1 MRKNLLLLTTFAIL
15 GRICFPVIASPKLT
29 SIWGTPG
36 EGVIGRALENGTI
49 RKGNYIYQSDLDKGL
64 NTFLCFSTGEII
76 KSGEKTSCPLPKKLV
91 EYKKERSRCLSRKS
105 ITLYRPYGVGLLSRP
120 TIISWAPVLDAK
132 FYTVWLQESEDNS
145 VLIDAV
151 KGTSIPFPPK
161 LLFDSKHSTYSVL
174 IVARK
179 SQDRL
184 DDLSEENRISTN
196 RVISYQNDNKY
207 LSETF
212 EAVKKIEALKLP
224 TETLFTTDLRSIYTK
239 EMLFEEFI
247 PKLEVLAKRNN
258 SSAYV
263 KRSLADAYLTA
274 HQPYLAVLA
283 YYEALNTAK
292 QQSQLSEVERIAE
305 QLNYIFQA
313 DPELKAFVDSNQFE
327 KKYSQIAISQLNVP
341 SLKCG

>member
-1 MRKNLLLLTTFAIL
+1 MKTNLLLLTAFTVL
-15 GRICFPVIASPKLT
+15 GSTCFSAIASPKLT

-36 EGVIGRALENGTI
+36 EGVIGRALENGTV

-64 NTFLCFSTGEII
+64 NTFLCFSTGKIV
-76 KSGEKTSCPLPKKLV
+76 KSGKKTSCPPPEKLV

-120 TIISWAPVLDAK
+120 TLISWAPVPDAK
-132 FYTVWLQESEDNS
+132 FYTVWLQESKDNS

-151 KGTSIPFPPK
+151 KGTSIPFPTK
-161 LLFDSKHSTYSVL
+161 LLFDSEHSTYS
-174 IVARK
+174 IIIIARK
-179 SQDRL
+179 HQDRH

-196 RVISYQNDNKY
+196 RVISYENNSEY

-212 EAVKKIEALKLP
+212 ETVKKIEALKLP
-224 TETLFTTDLRSIYTK
+224 TETLLTTDLKSIYTEVK
-239 EMLFEEFI
+239 LFEEFI
-247 PKLEVLAKRNN
+247 PKLEVLAKSNN
-258 SSAYV
+258 SSVYT

-283 YYEALNTAK
+283 YYQALNTAK
-292 QQSQLSEVERIAE
+292 QQNQLSEINRITE

-313 DPELKAFVDSNQFE
+313 DPELKAFVDSNQLE

-341 SLKCG
+341 SFKCG